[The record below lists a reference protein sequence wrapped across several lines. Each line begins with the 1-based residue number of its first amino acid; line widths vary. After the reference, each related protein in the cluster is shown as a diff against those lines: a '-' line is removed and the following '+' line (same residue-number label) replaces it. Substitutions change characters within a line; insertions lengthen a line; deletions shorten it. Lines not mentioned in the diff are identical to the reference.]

1 MSTRLTVP
9 QAEACVAVR
18 NRMLYLVVKAMR
30 GFSPNTETRMS
41 LWVASWAFIW
51 LEALFFCCHPEQG

>member
-1 MSTRLTVP
+1 
-9 QAEACVAVR
+9 
-18 NRMLYLVVKAMR
+18 MLYLVVKAMR